1 MEIFLSGEGKKKKQ
15 NKTGKAK
22 SEENRL
28 KRIPQVKGE
37 ENSWDVGEIWVQ
49 NTDQERQELRKGIH
63 THWWF
68 WGHFSGVSIKSKKKF

>member
-37 ENSWDVGEIWVQ
+37 ENS
-49 NTDQERQELRKGIH
+49 
-63 THWWF
+63 
-68 WGHFSGVSIKSKKKF
+68 